1 MRKIRGFFLF
11 ELTKIIIIKVPIF
24 ENCNN
29 NNKKPPP
36 YCMYIQVLY
45 STVDKC
51 NILFAK
57 VTSYLSK
64 MSSDQFLDI
73 LRLAKTTVYGFKQK
87 ICQFCGD

>member
-1 MRKIRGFFLF
+1 MRKIRRFFLF

-36 YCMYIQVLY
+36 YCTVYIQVLY

-73 LRLAKTTVYGFKQK
+73 LRLAKTTVFKQK
-87 ICQFCGD
+87 ICQLFCGD